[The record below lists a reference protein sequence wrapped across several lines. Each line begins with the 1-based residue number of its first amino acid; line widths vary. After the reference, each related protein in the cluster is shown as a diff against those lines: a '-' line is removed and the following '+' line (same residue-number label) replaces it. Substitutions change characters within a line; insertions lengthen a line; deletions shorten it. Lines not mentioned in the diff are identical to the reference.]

1 MANPENV
8 KVISLFFS
16 FSNLTK
22 DQSQFSIF
30 FNNKKT
36 LQLQV
41 STFFQPHPAVTTP
54 KA

>member
-1 MANPENV
+1 MANPENT
-8 KVISLFFS
+8 KWFHSFF
-16 FSNLTK
+16 FLK
-22 DQSQFSIF
+22 LDKRPESILYF